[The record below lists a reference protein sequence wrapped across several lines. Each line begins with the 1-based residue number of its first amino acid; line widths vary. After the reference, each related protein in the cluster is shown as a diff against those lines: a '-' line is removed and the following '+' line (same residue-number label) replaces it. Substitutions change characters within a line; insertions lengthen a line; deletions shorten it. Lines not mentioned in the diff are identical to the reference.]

1 MHDFITDFQYQLE
14 NEDEENMNQLE
25 NEENKLQELS
35 KEIDLTDN
43 IISELKREI
52 ENIKNEKY
60 IDSIAIKQMKET
72 MVQSEIA
79 NTNLLKERYR
89 PPQKHQ

>member
-60 IDSIAIKQMKET
+60 INSNAIKQMKET